1 VEITKGGVLWILS
14 WIIALYFGV
23 GFVAKAGFPP
33 NANLLIGDALFVGLT
48 LFFLFLPFFD
58 KIKIASWIEIERK
71 VEEAKKEA
79 VAAKEEL
86 REFKTEVRT
95 TMSVVSSNSI
105 RQNINVQ
112 IQPNAIREQGAQVE
126 QNLGEEARRKA
137 SAVESELQAEPD
149 VNVALAKVR
158 IDIERLLRGILGA
171 TLKTPNVNKQTR
183 YLTIPK
189 MLDQLIEH
197 DESYAYLAEPMKLV
211 LTVCNAAIHA
221 QYVTKEQADEALLLG
236 SKVIAALKQH
246 PGADAERAL
255 A

>member
-1 VEITKGGVLWILS
+1 MKFTKGGVLWLLS
-14 WIIALYFGV
+14 WIVAVYFGV
-23 GFVAKAGFPP
+23 GFVAKANFPP
-33 NANLLIGDALFVGLT
+33 KTDLLIGDALFVGLT
-48 LFFLFLPFFD
+48 LFFLLLPFFD
-58 KIKIASWIEIERK
+58 KIKIGSWLELERK

-79 VAAKEEL
+79 AAAKEEL

-112 IQPNAIREQGAQVE
+112 VQPNAIREQGAEVD
-126 QNLGEEARRKA
+126 QNLGEDARRRA

-158 IDIERLLRGILGA
+158 IDIERLLRSIIGA
-171 TLKTPNVNKQTR
+171 TLKTPDVRKQTR

-189 MLDQLIEH
+189 MLDQLIE
-197 DESYAYLAEPMKLV
+197 DDQSYAYLAEPMKLV

-246 PGADAERAL
+246 PAADAEPTL